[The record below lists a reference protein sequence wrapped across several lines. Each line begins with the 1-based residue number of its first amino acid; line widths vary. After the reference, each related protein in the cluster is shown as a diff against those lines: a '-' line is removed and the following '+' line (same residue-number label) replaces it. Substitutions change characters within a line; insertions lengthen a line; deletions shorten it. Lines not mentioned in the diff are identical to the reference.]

1 MPAWMA
7 IVAAYLVGAIPVGV
21 ILSRIH
27 GKDPR
32 NVGSGNIGATNVMR
46 TAGKTTGLIT
56 LAGDIVKGL
65 VPTLLASWY
74 FPEPSV
80 AASVGFAAFLGHLF
94 PVYLKFRGG
103 KGVATAMGVFLVL
116 SPLSIGIGAVVFVLV
131 LLVTRFVSLGSLV
144 GTVCIPI
151 TMIFLPSPREYLF
164 LSLATA
170 ILVFIKHKENIARLI
185 SGRENKI
192 GLS

>member
-1 MPAWMA
+1 
-7 IVAAYLVGAIPVGV
+7 
-21 ILSRIH
+21 
-27 GKDPR
+27 
-32 NVGSGNIGATNVMR
+32 
-46 TAGKTTGLIT
+46 
-56 LAGDIVKGL
+56 
-65 VPTLLASWY
+65 
-74 FPEPSV
+74 
-80 AASVGFAAFLGHLF
+80 
-94 PVYLKFRGG
+94 
-103 KGVATAMGVFLVL
+103 MGVFLVL